1 MCTVSRLIPLILHCD
16 NSFPF
21 HKYQMKSRYR
31 RDGARAWH
39 AGQDGDEADV
49 ESDDDD
55 DDGSVFL
62 REGRM
67 RGGYSPVS
75 SYDSRSVPSYICFS
89 FFASALRHYSIDFGM
104 IFQGDHS

>member
-1 MCTVSRLIPLILHCD
+1 
-16 NSFPF
+16 
-21 HKYQMKSRYR
+21 MKSRHR

-55 DDGSVFL
+55 DGSSFP

-89 FFASALRHYSIDFGM
+89 FFLPQLYGRVALILE
-104 IFQGDHS
+104 

>member
-1 MCTVSRLIPLILHCD
+1 
-16 NSFPF
+16 
-21 HKYQMKSRYR
+21 MKSRYR

-55 DDGSVFL
+55 GSSVP

-75 SYDSRSVPSYICFS
+75 SYDSRSVLLFLLLLFWPQFYGSGVNDQVDI
-89 FFASALRHYSIDFGM
+89 
-104 IFQGDHS
+104 